1 MTVLVDAAVWE
12 WQGARWAHLVSD
24 ESFDE
29 LHEFAQRIGKR
40 RLGFQGDHYDVEE
53 VDRRRAIALGAEV
66 VDSRELV
73 RRIRKAGLRRRGDKP
88 SWQRV
93 AYAPRGRTLDL
104 GSRLVAFGDPGMR
117 LRAMLPFV
125 RSLDQASRS
134 GLYVDDQH
142 LVMLF
147 DWVGPEAVV
156 ELEGVD
162 RVWAGEPRADGERSL
177 ELFVRR

>member
-53 VDRRRAIALGAEV
+53 VDRHRAVALGAEA

-73 RRIRKAGLRRRGDKP
+73 RRIREAGLRRRGDKP

-93 AYAPRGRTLDL
+93 AYAPSGRTLDL
-104 GSRLVAFGDPGMR
+104 GSRLVSFGDPGMR

-125 RSLDQASRS
+125 RPLDQVSRS

-156 ELEGVD
+156 ELEGID

>member
-1 MTVLVDAAVWE
+1 MALLVDPAIWP
-12 WQGARWAHLVSD
+12 WRGMLFCHLVSD
-24 ESFDE
+24 ESVAE
-29 LHEFAQRIGKR
+29 LHAFAG
-40 RLGFQGDHYDVEE
+40 RLGLRRMAFQGDHYDVEE
-53 VDRRRAIALGAEV
+53 VDRHRAIALGAEA

-73 RRIRKAGLRRRGDKP
+73 RRIREAGLRRRGDKP

-93 AYAPRGRTLDL
+93 AYAPSGRTLDL
-104 GSRLVAFGDPGMR
+104 GSRLVTFGDPGMR

-134 GLYVDDQH
+134 GLYVDDEY
-142 LVMLF
+142 LVLLF

-156 ELEGVD
+156 ELEGID